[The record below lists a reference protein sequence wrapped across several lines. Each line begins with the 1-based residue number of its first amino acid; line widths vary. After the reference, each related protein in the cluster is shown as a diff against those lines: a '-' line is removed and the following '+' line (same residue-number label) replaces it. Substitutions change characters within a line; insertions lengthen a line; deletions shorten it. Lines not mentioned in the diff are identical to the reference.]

1 MGLFDYFF
9 GDSNDD
15 PKSHQLPSS
24 MVADEFGE
32 VNICVGREFAEVEF
46 TILMEPTGS
55 EAEGWQTGMAID
67 ASASMSHV
75 FGRGLEKGPRG
86 WPDQNLLNEYQS
98 KNWMQIINH
107 QGQNYPL
114 FSSEAENDLVQR
126 GHCVWS
132 KNEVEPV
139 IRRTTA
145 YLANELDADG
155 GTTCIYW
162 ACGDGTQLE
171 EIGDLTAEDCETAEF
186 KGPQKVDMGNGTH
199 LAPAVRFFEER
210 FRDAKMGMYIFITDG
225 ELHDLEEVK
234 KLTVDLCKKIESGQ
248 RNFMKCVLIGVGDDI
263 NIEQMEEL
271 DDLESGTD
279 IDVWDHKIA
288 KEMRFMTEI
297 FAELVSEN
305 QIVAPTGRIFDSF
318 GNEVKTYADG
328 LPAKVS
334 FTMPA
339 NSTHF
344 ELEAG
349 GKKIKQSVQPP
360 RS

>member
-1 MGLFDYFF
+1 MGMFDFLFGGGSTDE
-9 GDSNDD
+9 

-32 VNICVGREFAEVEF
+32 INICVGREFAEVDF

-55 EAEGWQTGMAID
+55 DAEGWQTGMAID

-75 FGRGLEKGPRG
+75 FGRGLERGPKG
-86 WPDQNLLNEYQS
+86 WPPESLLNEYKS
-98 KNWMQIINH
+98 KQWMEIITF
-107 QGQNYPL
+107 QGQNYPV
-114 FSSEAENDLVQR
+114 FTRDAENDLVQR

-145 YLANELDADG
+145 YLASELDADG

-162 ACGDGTQLE
+162 ACGDGAQIE
-171 EIGDLTAEDCETAEF
+171 EIGDLTAEDCETAQF
-186 KGPQKVDMGNGTH
+186 KGPQNVDMGSGTH
-199 LAPAVRFFEER
+199 LAPAVRYFEEK

-234 KLTVDLCKKIESGQ
+234 KLTIDICKQVESGQ

-318 GNEVKTYADG
+318 GNEVKTYSDG

-339 NSTHF
+339 NSTFF

-349 GKKIKQSVQPP
+349 GRRIKQPVTKQQ
-360 RS
+360 